1 MTLPCRGR
9 LRWMFGVVCC
19 VAILFVM
26 GLAVWINQHMP
37 VKRHGGIIFE
47 IDEYS
52 LEEKGKKVN
61 ISDTKVMTSERR
73 HSQETTL
80 GNTYAIT
87 LKASEKLNNLNSSS
101 LNLREATHDKNG
113 TLKFCSL
120 SPTDLV
126 GNLACK
132 CNETTPEEILRDN
145 AGLIKEGRVQPL
157 DCIAMEKVAIV
168 IPYRD
173 RYKHLHQLLSML
185 IPILSRQKVDATIF
199 VVEQVGPV
207 LFNRGALHNVGF
219 LEAEKLGK
227 FDCYIFHDVDLVPLN
242 DQQVYSCGDNP
253 IHFSVAIKYGLSQH
267 FRIMYKANFGG
278 VVGLTRDQY
287 LALNGNSNLYFG
299 WGGEDDDLA
308 ARLNFHNMTKLRR
321 SLSITRYAMLGHQ
334 RQNIVNGNPARNNIL
349 KTAKQRMKIDGL
361 NTIEYVLH
369 NLNIHPLYV
378 WFNVTLLMKEMFQ
391 SAPDFLQN
399 EIAMMTQLEEKK
411 ARALLIKSPS
421 RQIH

>member
-308 ARLNFHNMTKLRR
+308 AR
-321 SLSITRYAMLGHQ
+321 
-334 RQNIVNGNPARNNIL
+334 NNIL